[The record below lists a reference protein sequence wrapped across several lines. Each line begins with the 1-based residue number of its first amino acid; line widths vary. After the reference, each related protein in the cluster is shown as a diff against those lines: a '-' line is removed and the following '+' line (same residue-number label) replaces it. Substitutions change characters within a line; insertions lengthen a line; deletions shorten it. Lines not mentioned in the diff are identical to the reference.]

1 LLNHVLARLFP
12 RGLLGLALA
21 VLGSQSAEVVAAEPV
36 AWKLTIEAGEVS
48 RSNLPIRVALDVP
61 ESLAN
66 GVVRVTLADGSQVDG
81 QLLEPG
87 LLSLAMPPA
96 GPRGASPTGRRDDN
110 PAATGP
116 ADSAP
121 APAGRV
127 ARELV
132 VVLPKLPA
140 EATAEVTVDV
150 SPADEAGKPARLRW
164 AAEPGAAALLVAG
177 KPLLRYEMP
186 AYDAG
191 DEAARVASYKPFHH
205 VFDPA
210 TGIRLTKGP
219 GGQYTHH
226 RGIFFGY
233 NRITH
238 GPDLGV
244 KSDCWHCT
252 GKARQEHRETLE
264 QSAGPVAARQR
275 VAIEWVGSDAGK
287 VLDEV
292 RELEIVPVPRGTVI
306 DFASRLAA
314 ATPVALDG
322 DPQHAGVHFRA
333 SNEVHEAT
341 KGETYYLRPD
351 GPAEPG
357 KFRNWPDDKTYVNA
371 PWHAASFVVGGQRY
385 TVLRVARPANPGED
399 RFSERDYARFGS
411 YFAHKL
417 EPEKP
422 LEVGYRF
429 WVQPG
434 EMTVEQAA
442 RIAADYASPAR
453 VQAVRLEPVAR

>member
-1 LLNHVLARLFP
+1 LNNHDLARLFP
-12 RGLLGLALA
+12 PGLVGLALS
-21 VLGSQSAEVVAAEPV
+21 VLGGQPAEALAAEPV
-36 AWKLTIEAGEVS
+36 AWKLMIEAGEVS
-48 RSNLPIRVALDVP
+48 RSNLPLRAALDVP
-61 ESLAN
+61 EPLAS

-87 LLSLAMPPA
+87 LL
-96 GPRGASPTGRRDDN
+96 TQ
-110 PAATGP
+110 PAAESSRAESGL
-116 ADSAP
+116 
-121 APAGRV
+121 V
-127 ARELV
+127 ARELF

-140 EATAEVTVDV
+140 EATVAVTVEV
-150 SPADEAGKPARLRW
+150 SSADEAGKPARLRW
-164 AAEPGAAALLVAG
+164 ETEAGAASLLVAG
-177 KPLLRYEMP
+177 KPLVRYEMP

-191 DEAARVASYKPFHH
+191 DEAARVGSYKPFHH

-233 NRITH
+233 NRISH

-244 KSDCWHCT
+244 KSDCWHCA
-252 GKARQEHRETLE
+252 GKARQEHRRVLE

-275 VAIEWVGSDAGK
+275 LAIEWVGSDAGSL
-287 VLDEV
+287 LDEV

-314 ATPVALDG
+314 ALPVALDG
-322 DPQHAGVHFRA
+322 DPQHAGVQFRA
-333 SNEVHEAT
+333 SNEVHET
-341 KGETYYLRPD
+341 TQGETYYLRPD
-351 GPAEPG
+351 GQAEPG
-357 KFRNWPDDKTYVNA
+357 KFRNWPGDKGYVNA

-411 YFAHKL
+411 YFAHRL
-417 EPEKP
+417 EPDEP

-453 VQAVRLEPVAR
+453 VRAVRLEPVAR